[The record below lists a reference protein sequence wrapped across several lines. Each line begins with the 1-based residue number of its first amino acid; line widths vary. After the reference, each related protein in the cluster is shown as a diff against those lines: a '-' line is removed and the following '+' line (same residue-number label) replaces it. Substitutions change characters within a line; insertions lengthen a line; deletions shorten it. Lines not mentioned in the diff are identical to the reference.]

1 MRKQN
6 EINSTSIDV
15 EKIVRHWIESSDN
28 DFNVMLTLYRSKTYS
43 WALFI
48 GHIAVE
54 KLLKAYYVK
63 AQKTHAPFTHNLYR
77 LAELSALELTDEY
90 ADWLYTI
97 TTFNISAR
105 YDDYKK
111 EFYTLCTADY
121 TKEWIDKIEQLHSW
135 IKERL

>member
-1 MRKQN
+1 LRKQN